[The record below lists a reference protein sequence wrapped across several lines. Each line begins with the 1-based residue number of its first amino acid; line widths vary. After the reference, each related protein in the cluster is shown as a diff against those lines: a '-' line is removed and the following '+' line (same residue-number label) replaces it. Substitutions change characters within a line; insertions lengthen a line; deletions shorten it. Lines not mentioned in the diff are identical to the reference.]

1 MADFST
7 GRIDGQGQFAKADS
21 LKSSSLGRDAQGLD
35 SSAFAKEISG
45 ALNNLSS
52 LDNSE
57 KLREDAIQNAKAII
71 KNWKP
76 PTDAQITTILN
87 NMRDELLA

>member
-7 GRIDGQGQFAKADS
+7 GGIDGLGGFAGPGDLKSLGANAKA
-21 LKSSSLGRDAQGLD
+21 LD
-35 SSAFAKEISG
+35 RAAFAQEISG
-45 ALNNLSS
+45 ALDKLSG

-76 PTDAQITTILN
+76 PTDSQITTILN